1 MKKAYFFDM
10 DGTLYNRKNHTVSL
24 KTCLALQKLKDQGHF
39 VGLCTSRCFQELQ
52 HLPSYILI
60 FEISHLIR

>member
-39 VGLCTSRCFQELQ
+39 VGL
-52 HLPSYILI
+52 
-60 FEISHLIR
+60 